1 MEKLKNH
8 GIRGLRWL
16 EKYTKTDMVYLAHG
30 GFWLTLGQT
39 ISTLS
44 SFVLAIAFA
53 NLVPKEVYG
62 TYQYALSVMS
72 MLTVFTLTGMNT
84 AVAQAVARNFE
95 GTLKKSFWVQIKWNL
110 LMFLASLSG
119 AIYYFIHGNKTL
131 AITLLIIGIFS
142 PLSNSANT
150 YTAFLNG
157 KKYFSNL
164 SKFTIT
170 SNLLTVLA
178 VFITILITKNP
189 LWIIFINVVSTTT
202 LNLILYLFTIKK
214 FKPNNQDDPYAVSYG
229 KHLSFMNILN
239 TISSQI
245 DAVFLF
251 HFLGAIPLALYSLA
265 IAPIEQLRG
274 IIKNIIPISMPK
286 FATIELTSIKKTIW
300 RKVLVLALVLGG
312 MTLLYIIFIPFVFKV
327 FFPKYIGVIMISQ
340 VYSLTLIPYFM
351 LPLMSALQ
359 AHKRV
364 KDLYIINNVTP
375 IIQIS
380 FLFVGIYFFGL
391 FGAITA
397 QVLYRLVSAI
407 FIVVMFK
414 RVRV

>member
-202 LNLILYLFTIKK
+202 LNLILYSFTIKK